1 MLVNGLIRLGTTNDG
16 GTCIG
21 QRGSALLPTG
31 RLFVYLSERLKIII
45 VILHHRTDGVCVRL
59 TSGRRDI
66 TSLTNPRWIWHNRYD
81 HCKQAANIQMPP
93 LHRGNGQ
100 TLPVVLSGSC
110 RRDVRYIDNWLYVL
124 KTSFPVTTLTSLH

>member
-31 RLFVYLSERLKIII
+31 HLFVYLS
-45 VILHHRTDGVCVRL
+45 
-59 TSGRRDI
+59 
-66 TSLTNPRWIWHNRYD
+66 
-81 HCKQAANIQMPP
+81 QMPP